1 MHKLDT
7 INKYSKSEKL
17 ITLTDVEALKE
28 THQLV
33 RDDEDDLKNSNNWK
47 VRMARR
53 YYDRLYKEYAIIDLS
68 RYKEGLYG
76 LRWRTEKEV
85 IELKGE
91 NICGSKF
98 CDNINNINSYE
109 LPFKYIEN
117 SITKREL
124 IKVRLCLNCFK
135 MLTYIETKNKQ
146 VINNKIKE
154 SKKRNRDNIEV

>member
-1 MHKLDT
+1 MD
-7 INKYSKSEKL
+7 KYTKSEKL

-33 RDDEDDLKNSNNWK
+33 RDYDDDLKNSNNWK

-68 RYKEGLYG
+68 KYKEGLYG

-91 NICGSKF
+91 NICASKF
-98 CDNINNINSYE
+98 CNSINNISSYE

-124 IKVRLCLNCFK
+124 IKVRLCRNCFK
-135 MLTYIETKNKQ
+135 ILTYIKTKNNPD
-146 VINNKIKE
+146 INNKIKE
-154 SKKRNRDNIEV
+154 SKKRNRETEEV